1 MFKAEQGLKVI
12 RIAAK
17 RQPLRSR
24 IIRSVAS
31 SPAIETG
38 RSIASI
44 EVQLLTQIGK
54 SITLRQVTLA

>member
-1 MFKAEQGLKVI
+1 MPKAEQALKVI

-17 RQPLRSR
+17 RQPLRLR

-31 SPAIETG
+31 SSAIETG

-44 EVQLLTQIGK
+44 EVQLLMQTGK
-54 SITLRQVTLA
+54 SITRRQVKLA

>member
-1 MFKAEQGLKVI
+1 MPKAEQTLKAI

-17 RQPLRSR
+17 HQPLRSR

-31 SPAIETG
+31 SSAIETG

-44 EVQLLTQIGK
+44 EMQLLKQTGK
-54 SITLRQVTLA
+54 SITRRQVTLA